1 MTSRKNAML
10 TTEDRRWLT
19 GEKTYEGQHAKQ
31 QRYQR
36 RNDIRE
42 RVYNSILDF
51 TILFEE
57 LDDERAAIFGD
68 VIDDGRRWVDIDRE
82 FRDGIRDA
90 LAFLLRG
97 IAVRTL
103 LGERS
108 TTKPRVAGKM
118 IELALSRAGQR
129 DGFLVEDVE
138 LEIEAT
144 EVSVPE
150 LVGDL
155 ESGANLTP
163 ADLYFLMERGAVDS
177 SVVQE
182 CLREGLVDIE
192 RGRGGERVR

>member
-57 LDDERAAIFGD
+57 LDDDERAAIFGD
-68 VIDDGRRWVDIDRE
+68 VIDDGRRWVDTDRE

-182 CLREGLVDIE
+182 CLREGLVGIE
-192 RGRGGERVR
+192 RGEGESE